1 MAYAHS
7 DDDDTY
13 AGMHPSRQ
21 QRYQML
27 SSSTVASED
36 NASDSDEERDL
47 FRLRF
52 KLSVADRKNSDLE
65 VEVQRLQSE
74 IDTVKALN
82 QNLEQE
88 KATHTTK
95 TSEAEAL
102 RAKMEVLEAALEH
115 KDVELADIT
124 GAAQG
129 ISHSC
134 ARPQNSYDRLIVKL
148 AAVRGDVH
156 VAEQELDEA
165 TSQSSDNT
173 ASQGRIAD
181 LQRKLAVEEDKVA
194 RLTKANKLLTEQRSA
209 SEADAEFFRAR
220 LSNLEAEVQESRVSN
235 SRTQRDPKRYVTID
249 DLRFRD
255 RPTTLD
261 FFSVTSSSYVLRM
274 QRVTPS
280 TSVTHPSSSSPL
292 SISLTPL

>member
-88 KATHTTK
+88 KATHTTT

-102 RAKMEVLEAALEH
+102 RAKM
-115 KDVELADIT
+115 
-124 GAAQG
+124 
-129 ISHSC
+129 
-134 ARPQNSYDRLIVKL
+134 
-148 AAVRGDVH
+148 
-156 VAEQELDEA
+156 
-165 TSQSSDNT
+165 
-173 ASQGRIAD
+173 
-181 LQRKLAVEEDKVA
+181 
-194 RLTKANKLLTEQRSA
+194 
-209 SEADAEFFRAR
+209 
-220 LSNLEAEVQESRVSN
+220 
-235 SRTQRDPKRYVTID
+235 
-249 DLRFRD
+249 
-255 RPTTLD
+255 
-261 FFSVTSSSYVLRM
+261 
-274 QRVTPS
+274 
-280 TSVTHPSSSSPL
+280 
-292 SISLTPL
+292 